1 MQASH
6 HCLPIQNYFTRGDLM
21 HQSMNWHCLKLTKVD
36 TFLAQYQLQRKVGK
50 NGQITIGGEHEYYS
64 VGSAYAGQF
73 VQIPL

>member
-1 MQASH
+1 
-6 HCLPIQNYFTRGDLM
+6 
-21 HQSMNWHCLKLTKVD
+21 MNWHCLKLTKVD